1 MTKKYNRNLMTGKI
15 RQLLDKNPDAGYTEL
30 EEMFGKVT
38 RSIIVTFY
46 DVYKDMYNRSGHL
59 NRPKQYKAKPD
70 TIRAKVQEYFAKHP
84 DHTIQQAADTLG
96 IPWIKI
102 HNAAYGL
109 QVIGHPV
116 SYHRVE
122 NKERERGKALQIREY
137 FKTHPDTCT
146 SECARAL
153 NIAPEYVSFIVFA
166 ARRQGKL
173 PYHHEARNTENM

>member
-1 MTKKYNRNLMTGKI
+1 MTGKI
-15 RQLLDKNPDAGYTEL
+15 RHLLDKNPDAGYAEL

-70 TIRAKVQEYFAKHP
+70 TIRAIAQEYFAEHP
-84 DHTIQQAADTLG
+84 DHTIQQAVDALG
-96 IPWIKI
+96 IPWVKI
-102 HNAAYGL
+102 HNAVYGL
-109 QVIGHPV
+109 QAIGHPV
-116 SYHRVE
+116 SYHRIE
-122 NKERERGKALQIREY
+122 NEERERGKALQIREY
-137 FKTHPDTCT
+137 FKAHPDTCT

-153 NIAPEYVSFIVFA
+153 DIAPEYVSFIVHA

-173 PYHHEARNTENM
+173 PYRHEN